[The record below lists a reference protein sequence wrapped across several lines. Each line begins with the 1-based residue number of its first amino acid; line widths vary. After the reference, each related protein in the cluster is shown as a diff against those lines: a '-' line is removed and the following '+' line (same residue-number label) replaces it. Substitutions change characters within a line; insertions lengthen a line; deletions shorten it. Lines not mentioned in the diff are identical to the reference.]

1 MDNLTLI
8 KSNSSNLYYLLKQHP
23 LRFLLIRNMKID
35 AHWVFVFFKSDYWH
49 ISINLEIKITMR
61 KSNCLKSNYTV
72 THFTVYIHL

>member
-23 LRFLLIRNMKID
+23 LRFFLLIRNMKID
-35 AHWVFVFFKSDYWH
+35 AHWFFFFKSDYWH